1 MNKCMHAI
9 HQSHIIFVLLPFVV
23 TLSATATCSFQVNS
37 SRSLCLL
44 PVLRTN
50 TNNNIKS
57 NKIRGI
63 NMSLGSNNSNE
74 NSWSMKDDNDVQ
86 TVKSKLHVWP
96 LDEYNVKLL
105 NEVHPKHWSNDKRK
119 KQKAMDD
126 NDNLEENVQ
135 SYDFIAL
142 GAGAG
147 GLVTSRQVRLWIVV
161 PLSYHS

>member
-1 MNKCMHAI
+1 
-9 HQSHIIFVLLPFVV
+9 
-23 TLSATATCSFQVNS
+23 
-37 SRSLCLL
+37 
-44 PVLRTN
+44 
-50 TNNNIKS
+50 
-57 NKIRGI
+57 
-63 NMSLGSNNSNE
+63 MSLGSNNSNE

-105 NEVHPKHWSNDKRK
+105 NEVHPKHWSNDKKK